1 MKLYIIVKHNGVKS
15 EHNLGTACGES
26 NVDLL
31 RHVEA
36 VNGKSSLL
44 YISDYNV
51 TVC

>member
-1 MKLYIIVKHNGVKS
+1 MYIIVKHNGVKS
-15 EHNLGTACGES
+15 EHNLGMACGES

-31 RHVEA
+31 LHVGA
-36 VNGKSSLL
+36 VNGKSPLL